1 MKEWQYDKK
10 SFFYNGTD
18 NESSDELI
26 NIARATK
33 ENVKEYTLSGKGK
46 KCISVHG
53 NGDISYRIE
62 KRDNK
67 MCLYL
72 SNAIDKPDLSWGNYS
87 RNIKT
92 KGFKG
97 KVNLRIIS
105 Q

>member
-10 SFFYNGTD
+10 SFFYNVTG
-18 NESSDELI
+18 NESSNELI
-26 NIARATK
+26 NTARATK
-33 ENVKEYTLSGKGK
+33 ENIFEYTLSGKSNK
-46 KCISVHG
+46 FISVYG
-53 NGDISYRIE
+53 DGDISCRIE

-72 SNAIDKPDLSWGNYS
+72 SNAIDYPDLSWGNYS